1 MLTPLPAEMRS
12 QNSLGI
18 EEDRELFR
26 YRFNPNKERTAV
38 RFPGCVRV
46 LGKWERNG
54 GKEEKSKGKS
64 FFP

>member
-1 MLTPLPAEMRS
+1 MPTPFPAKMGS

-18 EEDRELFR
+18 QEDSELFR
-26 YRFNPNKERTAV
+26 HCLNPNKERTAV
-38 RFPGCVRV
+38 RFSGGVSV